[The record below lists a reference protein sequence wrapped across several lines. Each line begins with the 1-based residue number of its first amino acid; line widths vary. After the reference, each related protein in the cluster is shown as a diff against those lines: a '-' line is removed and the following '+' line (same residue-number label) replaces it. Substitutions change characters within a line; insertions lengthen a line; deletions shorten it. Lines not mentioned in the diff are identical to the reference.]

1 MRITEVR
8 ATPIPARGSSWLLES
23 VIANP
28 MSIYPRYKA
37 RRSSWFHPWGD
48 ALVQVRTDEGITGY
62 SMSTGGPAAALII
75 SEHLSRFLL
84 GEDPFN
90 VEMLWDQM
98 FRATLPYG
106 RKGLP
111 IMAISAVDQAL
122 WDIIGKAK
130 GEPVYRLLGGKTKD
144 RIPVYLTG
152 NDVDL
157 YVERGYRRV
166 KLAMPYGPADGPE
179 GMRLNE
185 ELVASTRDKV
195 GPEGVIMLDCYMA
208 WDVEYTIRMADRLA
222 PYRVKWIE
230 ECLPP
235 DDIDGYAELNRKITS
250 TAIATG
256 EHEYTR
262 YGFHELISRRAAAIL
277 QPDVNWVGGITEGR
291 RIVAMASAAGL
302 PVIPHAGG
310 LQSAALHLMMASVNC
325 PMAECVIVHRPGDQP
340 ARPLLRG
347 LPEPVD
353 GYIVP
358 SDKPGLGLEL
368 DEELLA
374 ELTAAA

>member
-1 MRITEVR
+1 MKITQVG
-8 ATPIPARGSSWLLES
+8 AVPIPARGTSWLTES
-23 VIANP
+23 LIANP

-37 RRSSWFHPWGD
+37 RRSSWFGPWGS
-48 ALVQVRTDEGITGY
+48 ALVKISTDEGISGY
-62 SMSTGGPAAALII
+62 SLASGGAPAALII
-75 SEHLSRFLL
+75 TEHLSRLL
-84 GEDPFN
+84 VGEDPFN

-98 FRATLPYG
+98 FRSTLPYG

-130 GEPVYRLLGGKTKD
+130 AEPVYRLLGGKTKD

-157 YVERGYRRV
+157 YLQRGYRAV
-166 KLAMPYGPADGPE
+166 KLAMPYGPADAVE
-179 GMRLNE
+179 GMQKNE
-185 ELVASTRDKV
+185 ELVASTREKL
-195 GPEGVIMLDCYMA
+195 GPNGLIMLDCYMA
-208 WDVEYTIRMADRLA
+208 WDVEYTVRMADRLA

-235 DDIDGYAELNRKITS
+235 DDIEGYAELNRKITS

-262 YGFHELISRRAAAIL
+262 YGFRELIDRRAASIL
-277 QPDVNWVGGITEGR
+277 QPDINWVGGITEGR
-291 RIVAMASAAGL
+291 RIAAMASAAGL

-310 LQSAALHLMMASVNC
+310 LQAGALHLIMASVNC
-325 PMAECVIVHRPGDQP
+325 PMAECVVIYRAGDTP
-340 ARPLLRG
+340 ERPLLRG

-353 GYIVP
+353 GYVAP
-358 SDKPGLGLEL
+358 SDAPGLGLEL
-368 DEELLA
+368 DEQLLA
-374 ELTAAA
+374 EVTGT